1 MFSLQTTV
9 IDALNELLTELESRC
24 DILCILVHKLCAI
37 FLCLIEGIAVV
48 FIFGSLR
55 VCNTFTEKREGKKR
69 DRRMI

>member
-24 DILCILVHKLCAI
+24 DILCILVHKLCAL
-37 FLCLIEGIAVV
+37 FLCLSDGIAVV
-48 FIFGSLR
+48 FSFGSLR
-55 VCNTFTEKREGKKR
+55 VCNTLTEKREEKKR